1 MPFRRLIAPLLVLA
15 AALACGG
22 GGSSRSGPAT
32 GTLTVRFGS
41 DSFPGYDQVI
51 VSLEKLEG
59 SFDGSTWTALG
70 NVKASFD
77 LMSLQNGHSA
87 VILPAT
93 SALAGTYS
101 QFRITWATQN
111 YSNGLYSAS
120 GVLPSGAATGQPLLM
135 PVTTVVPGPLT
146 VPAGGSV
153 TAQIMLS
160 GQQAVQMRAGTPP
173 YSFQATGQVFDTA
186 KVASIGGNLADGS
199 TPLAGVE
206 VFAETLDGTLTVP
219 AIQRRAFT
227 DAAGNYLLEGL
238 PAGTSTAYY
247 VVAQPWNTTLAYG
260 ALATGPLNPTSSTTP
275 LTANLAFSNPTAPG
289 ALTLTITPAS
299 TASQGTWGEL
309 RQTLA
314 TGTVGFQT
322 LIVRSQTAATGLS
335 QDQVYFTGLAPFA
348 YGVAAQRSTS
358 GATPVMQVGSL
369 MTVTA
374 GATTTA
380 SLSC

>member
-22 GGSSRSGPAT
+22 GGTSRSGPAT

-51 VSLEKLEG
+51 VSLEKVEG
-59 SFDGSTWTALG
+59 SFDGSHWTALG
-70 NVKASFD
+70 DVKASFD
-77 LMSLQNGHSA
+77 LMSLQNGNSA

-93 SALAGTYS
+93 SVLAGTYS

-111 YSNGLYSAS
+111 YSNGLYSPS

-153 TAQIMLS
+153 TAQIILS
-160 GQQAVQMRAGTPP
+160 GQQAVQARTGTSP
-173 YSFQATGQVFDTA
+173 YTFQATGQVFDTA
-186 KVASIGGNLADGS
+186 KVASIAGNLADGS

-206 VFAETLDGTLTVP
+206 VFAETLDGTGLAT
-219 AIQRRAFT
+219 IQRRAFS
-227 DAAGNYLLEGL
+227 DAHGNYLLEGL
-238 PAGTSTAYY
+238 PAGTGTAYY
-247 VVAQPWNTTLAYG
+247 VVAQPGGTATAYG
-260 ALATGPLNPTSSTTP
+260 AVATAPLNATAAATLTADLTFSGQTASGSLTLSITPPSTT
-275 LTANLAFSNPTAPG
+275 T
-289 ALTLTITPAS
+289 
-299 TASQGTWGEL
+299 QGTWGEL
-309 RQTLA
+309 RQTLP
-314 TGTVGFQT
+314 TGSVGFQT
-322 LIVRSQTAATGLS
+322 LIVRAQSAATGLY
-335 QDQVYFTGLAPFA
+335 QDQVYFTGLAPLT

-358 GATPVMQVGSL
+358 GAAPVMQVGSL
-369 MTVTA
+369 MTVAA

-380 SLSC
+380 SLSY

>member
-22 GGSSRSGPAT
+22 GGTSRSGPAT

-41 DSFPGYDQVI
+41 DSFPGYGQVI

-70 NVKASFD
+70 DVKASFD

-101 QFRITWATQN
+101 QFRLTWATKN
-111 YSNGLYSAS
+111 YANPINLAAY
-120 GVLPSGAATGQPLLM
+120 VVPTGALTGQPLLM

-160 GQQAVQMRAGTPP
+160 GQQAVQLRAGTTP

-186 KVASIGGNLADGS
+186 KVASIAGNLADGT
-199 TPLAGVE
+199 TPLGGAE
-206 VFAETLDGTLTVP
+206 VYAETLDGTGLAT
-219 AIQRRAFT
+219 IQRRAFA
-227 DAAGNYLLEGL
+227 DASGNYLLEAL
-238 PAGTSTAYY
+238 PASASTAYY
-247 VVAQPWNTTLAYG
+247 VVAQPGSASLAYG
-260 ALATGPLNPTSSTTP
+260 AQASGPLNPTSSTTP
-275 LTANLAFSNPTAPG
+275 LTANLAFSSPTAPG

-309 RQTLA
+309 RQTLP
-314 TGTVGFQT
+314 TGPVGFQT
-322 LIVRSQTAATGLS
+322 LIVYSQPAATGLY
-335 QDQVYFTGLAPFA
+335 QDQVNFTGLAPLG

-358 GATPVMQVGSL
+358 GAAPVMQVGSFL
-369 MTVTA
+369 TVTG

-380 SLSC
+380 SIAF